1 MFIVIFCCLVILFL
15 VISNLLGKVIAPF
28 LILLGVFCDEFF
40 TNKILR
46 CSGYVI
52 NIILVIVVVTFSIV
66 LAYKLTPEIL
76 KYIK

>member
-15 VISNLLGKVIAPF
+15 YVSKVIAPF
-28 LILLGVFCDEFF
+28 LLLLGVFCDRFF

-46 CSGYVI
+46 ASGYIFNLIAVI
-52 NIILVIVVVTFSIV
+52 GIVIFSII

-76 KYIK
+76 GYIK

>member
-15 VISNLLGKVIAPF
+15 YVGNVIAPF
-28 LILLGVFCDEFF
+28 LILLGAFCDGFF

-46 CSGYVI
+46 ASGYIFNLIAVI
-52 NIILVIVVVTFSIV
+52 GLVIGSVV

-76 KYIK
+76 GYIK

>member
-1 MFIVIFCCLVILFL
+1 MFIAVFCVLVILFL
-15 VISNLLGKVIAPF
+15 IISKYIGAVLL
-28 LILLGVFCDEFF
+28 LLGVFCDAFF

-52 NIILVIVVVTFSIV
+52 NLIVAIGLVIFSII

-76 KYIK
+76 EYIK